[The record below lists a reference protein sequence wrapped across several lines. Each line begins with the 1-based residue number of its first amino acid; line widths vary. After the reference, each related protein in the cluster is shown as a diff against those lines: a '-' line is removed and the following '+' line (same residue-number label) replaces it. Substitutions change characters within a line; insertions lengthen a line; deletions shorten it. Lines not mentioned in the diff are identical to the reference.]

1 MIRVLVVSA
10 HPVVNAGVR
19 SLLEPYADQVLV
31 VEDAAD
37 ADVALYD
44 VHALSDADGDD
55 LRLLVKRHPGRVVA
69 LSRVLQPGLV
79 AQALD
84 LGAVASVS
92 VAAAGPE
99 IVEVLLSAAGGQLED
114 GSAADLANR
123 RQRAQDLGRDVRL
136 TAREQDVLALVV
148 AGRSNAEIAD
158 LLFVSANT
166 VKSFIRTTYAKIG
179 ARSRSQAVAW
189 GIQHGFPTH
198 PRD

>member
-37 ADVALYD
+37 ADVVLYD